1 MVQLK
6 GYKLN
11 SVYFENKVAGNTKLA
26 LQNQVKYNVHYI
38 EDESRCIGTLNFR
51 VFDTDMQPFEIKIEA
66 VAEFTYTADEEKSDI
81 HIGSFDQLFP
91 YVRKRVAT
99 LTSMSSMP
107 SLILP
112 IVRLERSSVE
122 MQSNEKNNDEGM
134 LN

>member
-26 LQNQVKYNVHYI
+26 LQNQVKYNVNYI

-66 VAEFTYTADEEKSDI
+66 V
-81 HIGSFDQLFP
+81 
-91 YVRKRVAT
+91 
-99 LTSMSSMP
+99 P
-107 SLILP
+107 SLP
-112 IVRLERSSVE
+112 IRQMKKNPIFISARLTNFFRLCVSAW
-122 MQSNEKNNDEGM
+122 QH
-134 LN
+134 